1 MRVRKDNICKLFI
14 TIILLMVLTGC
25 EKDDKGKSE
34 TETDWSMQNGF
45 SYVCVGCE
53 RIPWDETKGNSRV
66 LACSEN
72 EVFSCEH
79 VFLYKGELV
88 KEEEIENLVEEYD
101 QFEIKTTILKYSI
114 DDKKILDGI
123 PFGEVD
129 GYVIGASV
137 CENEQLI
144 MTLTSA
150 ADYLGL
156 EEKGWLVM
164 LDSDGRLVFSSELD
178 KGMCTEHLA
187 SNSKGEI
194 FILAEVKLNIDVKTR
209 VFANPHNPLT

>member
-34 TETDWSMQNGF
+34 TGF

-53 RIPWDETKGNSRV
+53 RIPWYETKGNSRV

-114 DDKKILDGI
+114 DDKKVLEGI

-150 ADYLGL
+150 AEYLGL
-156 EEKGWLVM
+156 EEKGWLECWIPVET
-164 LDSDGRLVFSSELD
+164 LSSQ
-178 KGMCTEHLA
+178 A
-187 SNSKGEI
+187 SWIKVYAQSIWLGIQKAIYSFFLEMR
-194 FILAEVKLNIDVKTR
+194 KT
-209 VFANPHNPLT
+209 